1 MRAITD
7 RANNSAVMR
16 HPLLFLPRDMD
27 LPLGTRVLELTYQP
41 LIAL

>member
-1 MRAITD
+1 MRVITD

-27 LPLGTRVLELTYQP
+27 LPLGTRVLKLSYQP
-41 LIAL
+41 PILL